1 MAHGYQEKRDLER
14 EAVKIFIDIYNQN
27 HANKLRL
34 LYQRERPDAV
44 LQDSFQN
51 KIGVE
56 ITHLFYDSEEAKMLL
71 GRSKESVH
79 SHEVIEMLINELNKR
94 IQTKEIKIDK
104 YSTSHPIALIIRNAS
119 RAFGMS
125 DILNAKELIYKPQGK
140 FTHIWF
146 ISRDGTEEWLMKDL
160 HDL

>member
-1 MAHGYQEKRDLER
+1 MVHGYQEKRDLER
-14 EAVKIFIDIYNQN
+14 TAVKIFIQIYNQN
-27 HANKLRL
+27 HDKKLRL

-44 LQDSFQN
+44 LQDSYHR
-51 KIGVE
+51 KMGVE

-71 GRSKESVH
+71 GRSKERVH
-79 SHEVIEMLINELNKR
+79 SLEVIEMLIEELNKR

-104 YSTSHPIALIIRNAS
+104 YSTTYPIALIIRNAS

-125 DILNAKELIYKPQGK
+125 DILRAKELIYKPQGK

-146 ISRDGTEEWLMKDL
+146 ISRDGTDEWLMKDL
-160 HDL
+160 HEL